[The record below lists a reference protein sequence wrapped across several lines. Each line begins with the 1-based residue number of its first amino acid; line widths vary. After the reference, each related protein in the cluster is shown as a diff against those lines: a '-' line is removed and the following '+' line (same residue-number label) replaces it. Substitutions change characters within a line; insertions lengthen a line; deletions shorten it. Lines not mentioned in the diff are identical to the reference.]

1 MLLKR
6 THTDDTT
13 LSKRSFSDDVMQHS
27 KTGVLCWSAKLDKTD
42 RINFCRTLDTN
53 QAVMTTRGMLREG
66 NCWVSALTDTLTS
79 CLMLRYGTNCRKQ
92 TQDNHWDSR
101 HHRPQY
107 ILRARA
113 YGEEAFFWRC
123 LLEYSKYSVFNKK
136 KKNDKA
142 DKGTEK
148 YIPNMGEASLK
159 QPRHWTYQTQT
170 LKCLKGEKMLKGN
183 QRPEQAQNIHK
194 ETEIITTKQNFWNW
208 KVQSWNEGSLEGCDD
223 WYWLPTWQ
231 DL

>member
-123 LLEYSKYSVFNKK
+123 LLEYSKYSVFNKNK
-136 KKNDKA
+136 KWQGRQRDRKVYPKHGGSISEAAPTLDL
-142 DKGTEK
+142 
-148 YIPNMGEASLK
+148 PN
-159 QPRHWTYQTQT
+159 TDF
-170 LKCLKGEKMLKGN
+170 KMLKGGKKCL
-183 QRPEQAQNIHK
+183 K
-194 ETEIITTKQNFWNW
+194 ETKDLNKLKISTKRQ
-208 KVQSWNEGSLEGCDD
+208 KL
-223 WYWLPTWQ
+223 
-231 DL
+231 